1 MASSSART
9 FLDPASAGDNVSK
22 QKAATIR
29 IAKEQEK
36 AIHEK
41 LSRNNHPIPKYE
53 FLELI
58 GKGTYGRVF
67 KAFVPPSASFP
78 LELFEPRSIF
88 LNGFV
93 MPTSEAVE
101 PRSLL

>member
-1 MASSSART
+1 MESSSART
-9 FLDPASAGDNVSK
+9 FLDPASAGDHVTK
-22 QKAATIR
+22 QKAATTL

-41 LSRNNHPIPKYE
+41 LSRNKHPIPKYE

-67 KAFVPPSASFP
+67 KA
-78 LELFEPRSIF
+78 
-88 LNGFV
+88 
-93 MPTSEAVE
+93 
-101 PRSLL
+101 

>member
-1 MASSSART
+1 MASFRSQT
-9 FLDPASAGDNVSK
+9 FLDPASAGDSVSK
-22 QKAATIR
+22 QKKETTR

-58 GKGTYGRVF
+58 GKGAYGRVF
-67 KAFVPPSASFP
+67 KA
-78 LELFEPRSIF
+78 
-88 LNGFV
+88 
-93 MPTSEAVE
+93 
-101 PRSLL
+101 

>member
-1 MASSSART
+1 MASSSVRM

-22 QKAATIR
+22 QKAAAIR

-41 LSRNNHPIPKYE
+41 LLRNKSPIPKYE

-58 GKGTYGRVF
+58 GKGAYGRVF
-67 KAFVPPSASFP
+67 KA
-78 LELFEPRSIF
+78 
-88 LNGFV
+88 
-93 MPTSEAVE
+93 
-101 PRSLL
+101 

>member
-1 MASSSART
+1 MASSSERT
-9 FLDPASAGDNVSK
+9 LLDPASAGDDVSK
-22 QKAATIR
+22 QKAATIQ

-41 LSRNNHPIPKYE
+41 LTRNNHPIPKFE

-67 KAFVPPSASFP
+67 KALVYP
-78 LELFEPRSIF
+78 
-88 LNGFV
+88 
-93 MPTSEAVE
+93 PTSF
-101 PRSLL
+101 SL